1 MKIKSFFVI
10 MIFSLKLWA
19 EDFSGAVQEKLLLPF
34 AEIRT
39 SQDFELEGMNY
50 NWGTVIFTPKN
61 FKNFP
66 CQFKAG
72 NLTPGG
78 GISKLNNPAL
88 SSTITPFSTAKTDV
102 SIITAGLPGI
112 SNYSKPVSYFA
123 EIGYINRKKVFSE
136 SKINCFYNPQTDFP
150 VFSGSQ
156 TFSIYKNCSVTTA
169 LTAGCFTYK
178 ENTFNSWFT
187 TTDYYFHKGKHFCMN
202 PQILLEVPHFKTL
215 FSAATYEDP
224 YGEVFATYKTE
235 NKLSLGRYTLNL
247 SLFLN
252 EEENLLSANESL
264 IKDTFQTKIGV
275 QANYPVGKKRPVFL
289 KTGFNAYS
297 DVRLNQNNFKE
308 HKFKLAAGA
317 KISSLLY
324 NFAFTGL
331 ANFTCDS
338 SQRTFQTDFDSAS
351 FLFSN
356 NWHFTKIV
364 PGITAGIS
372 FIPENHYQSLTT
384 TEKIGL
390 SAVFCKNP
398 KVTASSSFSF
408 TQKDGVSTKQTANTS
423 LTSTWKLK
431 HLSLT
436 GRINLRF

>member
-1 MKIKSFFVI
+1 MKIKPLFVI

-19 EDFSGAVQEKLLLPF
+19 EDFSGAVQEKVLLPF
-34 AEIRT
+34 AEIRS
-39 SQDFELEGMNY
+39 SQNFEPEEINY
-50 NWGTVIFTPKN
+50 NWGMAIFTPKK

-88 SSTITPFSTAKTDV
+88 NTSISPFSTAKTDV

-123 EIGYINRKKVFSE
+123 ELGYINRKNLFSAA
-136 SKINCFYNPQTDFP
+136 KLNCFYNPQSEFP

-156 TFSIYKNCSVTTA
+156 TFSVFKNCSITTA

-187 TTDYYFHKGKHFCMN
+187 TTDYYFHQGKHFCMN
-202 PQILLEVPHFKTL
+202 PQFLIEVPHFKTL
-215 FSAATYEDP
+215 FSAATYESP
-224 YGEVFATYKTE
+224 FGELFTIYKTE

-252 EEENLLSANESL
+252 EEENLLSANENL
-264 IKDTFQTKIGV
+264 IKDTLQTKIGI
-275 QANYPVGKKRPVFL
+275 QANYPVGRKRPVFL

-297 DVRLNQNNFKE
+297 DVRLNQNNFKD

-317 KISSLLY
+317 KVTSLLY

-338 SQRTFQTDFDSAS
+338 SQKTLQSDFNSAS
-351 FLFSN
+351 FQFSN
-356 NWHFTKIV
+356 SWHFTKIT
-364 PGITAGIS
+364 PGLTAAVTFS
-372 FIPENHYQSLTT
+372 PENHYQSLTT

-390 SAVFCKNP
+390 SAAFCKNP

-408 TQKDGVSTKQTANTS
+408 TQKDGVSTKQNVNTS